1 MEAISMIKRNTLPIK
16 IELPVIP
23 AEKSDSFIRLS
34 NKTRLTDESLKKRAK
49 TLNKFNRT
57 K

>member
-23 AEKSDSFIRLS
+23 AEKSDSFIRLY
-34 NKTRLTDESLKKRAK
+34 NKTRLTDESLKKCAK